1 LYVNRKFQPRIA
13 RIALL
18 LIRHPVRNRRDLAR
32 NERLVTAA
40 ELAQL
45 AR

>member
-1 LYVNRKFQPRIA
+1 LYVNTKLQPRIA

-18 LIRHPVRNRRDLAR
+18 LIRHPVQSQRDLAR

-40 ELAQL
+40 ELARL

>member
-1 LYVNRKFQPRIA
+1 LMINKRFETRAA
-13 RIALL
+13 RFALL
-18 LIRHPVRNRRDLAR
+18 LIRHPVRTRRCLAR
-32 NERLVTAA
+32 NERLVTVA

>member
-1 LYVNRKFQPRIA
+1 LYVNKKFEPRIA

-18 LIRHPVRNRRDLAR
+18 LIRHPVRTRRDLAR

-40 ELAQL
+40 ELARL

>member
-1 LYVNRKFQPRIA
+1 LIINKRFETRTA
-13 RIALL
+13 RFALL
-18 LIRHPVRNRRDLAR
+18 LIRHPVRTRRCLAR
-32 NERLVTAA
+32 NERLVTAV